1 MYSCCFNSFDVKDTN
16 LSLPTDMWLWV
27 GITLMCNFVTSVC
40 YMVYMVWLIRM
51 HFCHYLL
58 LFCIRQYNKAEKS
71 IQYCSR
77 LVKQ

>member
-40 YMVYMVWLIRM
+40 YMVYNYGLA
-51 HFCHYLL
+51 HENALL
-58 LFCIRQYNKAEKS
+58 PLS
-71 IQYCSR
+71 IIVLY
-77 LVKQ
+77 